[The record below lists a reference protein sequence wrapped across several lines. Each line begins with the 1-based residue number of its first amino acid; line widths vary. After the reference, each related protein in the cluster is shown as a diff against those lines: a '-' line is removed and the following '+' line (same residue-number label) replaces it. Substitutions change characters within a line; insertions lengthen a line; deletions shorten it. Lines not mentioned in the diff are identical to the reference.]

1 MATRERD
8 TVLFLADRNCGAD
21 AVHALLVLA
30 LVTDP
35 TKREAYLKDV
45 LKHAYMQGLLAGLEA
60 PQRARQAPPLAETD
74 PYLKLVV

>member
-1 MATRERD
+1 MAKQG
-8 TVLFLADRNCGAD
+8 TVHDLADRNCGAD

-45 LKHAYMQGLLAGLEA
+45 LKHAYLQGLLAGLEA
-60 PQRARQAPPLAETD
+60 PNRARQAPPLAEVD
-74 PYLKLVV
+74 PYLRLVV